1 MARTKKLTVA
11 EQLEKITEEIAET
24 EQTLKELKRT
34 RKELEEQ
41 VRMGRL
47 IELDDL
53 IAAKGLSLD
62 EVRELLEQ

>member
-1 MARTKKLTVA
+1 MARTRKLTVE
-11 EQLEKITEEIAET
+11 EQLEKITSEIAEM

-34 RKELEEQ
+34 KKELEAQ

-62 EVRELLEQ
+62 EVREMLEQ